1 MLDYLAPMR
10 TLLGAFLLAMTGP
23 ALAAEQASLA
33 DGSRDFDFEFGE
45 WHLKLKRRID
55 PLTGS
60 DKWVEYEGPSV
71 VRKVWDGKANLGE
84 IDVEGQAGRIQGLS
98 LRVYNPASKQWSIAY
113 ASAAGGLAGAPM
125 VGGFRDGRGEFYNQE
140 TYRGRAIFV
149 RFVFSDIAAKS
160 FRLVQSF
167 SEDGGKTW
175 EPNWVADFSR

>member
-1 MLDYLAPMR
+1 M
-10 TLLGAFLLAMTGP
+10 GAFVMAMLGP
-23 ALAAEQASLA
+23 ALAAEAANLP

-45 WHLKLKRRID
+45 WRMKLKRRLE

-60 DKWVEYEGPSV
+60 DRWVEYEGPSV

-84 IDVEGQAGRIQGLS
+84 IDVKGPAGRIQGLS
-98 LRVYNPASKQWSIAY
+98 LRVYNPGSRQWSIAY
-113 ASAAGGLAGAPM
+113 ASAAGGMMGAPM

-149 RFVFSDIAAKS
+149 RFVFSDITAGS

-167 SEDGGKTW
+167 SEDGGRTW
-175 EPNWVADFSR
+175 EANWVAEFAR